1 MQIFSPHIRK
11 ENCWGEGK
19 WTENWCSS
27 TISALRVGR
36 CDIIN
41 EIHPFSLGDVV
52 LNLEIEFEQFS
63 TEHLTF
69 LLTE

>member
-1 MQIFSPHIRK
+1 MK
-11 ENCWGEGK
+11 ESEQRIGA
-19 WTENWCSS
+19 SS
-27 TISALRVGR
+27 TISAMQEAH
-36 CDIIN
+36 CNTIN
-41 EIHPFSLGDVV
+41 EILPFSLGEVV